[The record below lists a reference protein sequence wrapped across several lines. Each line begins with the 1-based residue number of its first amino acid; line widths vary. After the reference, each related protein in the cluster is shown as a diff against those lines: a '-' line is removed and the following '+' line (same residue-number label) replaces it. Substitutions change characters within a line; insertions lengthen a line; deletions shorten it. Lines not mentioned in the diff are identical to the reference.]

1 MQFLFKQIIEHY
13 YRPQGAEEIVECV
26 RKYVEG
32 ISQNMQSLSPY
43 YQILLCLACQIFE
56 SVNIRESIDINQSA
70 SIQLINFIQS
80 KRRILSEIFLFSHN
94 PA

>member
-13 YRPQGAEEIVECV
+13 YRPQGAAEIVECA

-43 YQILLCLACQIFE
+43 
-56 SVNIRESIDINQSA
+56 
-70 SIQLINFIQS
+70 
-80 KRRILSEIFLFSHN
+80 
-94 PA
+94 